1 MNEMNQIPEGFMED
15 GKGNLVAIANIK
27 QADLIKDEFVKE
39 SVALAE
45 QQQKELAEF
54 KQKQMQQAD
63 DFMELL
69 AQEHGVNLGGKKGN
83 VVLRSFDNSM
93 SVKIQNQERIELGP
107 ELQLAKT
114 LIDECLDNWTKDGNQ
129 NIRAIVNK
137 VFATDKQGTLNPQR
151 ILGLR
156 KLEIEDDSGQWQ
168 KAMNIISE
176 SVNTIDSCRFIRFY
190 KKNDK
195 GQDEA
200 ISLDIA
206 KL

>member
-1 MNEMNQIPEGFMED
+1 MTEVNQIPEGFMLD

-27 QADLIKDEFVKE
+27 QADLIKDEFVRDA
-39 SVALAE
+39 VALAE

-69 AQEHGVNLGGKKGN
+69 AQEHEVNLGGKKGN
-83 VVLRSFDNSM
+83 AILRSFDNSM

-114 LIDECLDNWTKDGNQ
+114 LIDECLDTWTKDGNQ

>member
-1 MNEMNQIPEGFMED
+1 MNEMNQIPEGFMLD